1 MGGGAVGTPKNLSR
15 SLPIITRDDL
25 RRWVRAHLEE
35 FVDDASYPPR
45 ASYALVGQKESVAMF
60 LVALRKRGKDV
71 LDAQAVMFAL
81 VQGTRNRVM
90 LLKRSAVME
99 RRGLSMDEWRS
110 TLNATMSTMDID
122 ASFIDKLS
130 TRLGTVKLC

>member
-1 MGGGAVGTPKNLSR
+1 
-15 SLPIITRDDL
+15 
-25 RRWVRAHLEE
+25 
-35 FVDDASYPPR
+35 
-45 ASYALVGQKESVAMF
+45 MF